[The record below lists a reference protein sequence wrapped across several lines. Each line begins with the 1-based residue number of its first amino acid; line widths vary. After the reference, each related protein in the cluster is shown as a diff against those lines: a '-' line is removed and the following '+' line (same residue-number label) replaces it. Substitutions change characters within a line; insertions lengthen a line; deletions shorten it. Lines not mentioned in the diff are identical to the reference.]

1 MGNRERK
8 LLELASGPKPT
19 GKFEFVSSCRNAD
32 QYHGDVVQSAD
43 RSSIGIQ
50 KPGRQRSNGV
60 RDVVSRPG
68 PIGIRDPLGLIGPVL
83 ESFCDYLNSK
93 SGDPLSVSA
102 RAERLAMQVKK
113 KNAII
118 QRLRA
123 GRKHSNWLRSL
134 LRALPKSFQRR
145 KKIKETHSKQM
156 DDPAVSLTNSN
167 QPTDADW
174 RT

>member
-1 MGNRERK
+1 MWFLGQAQ
-8 LLELASGPKPT
+8 LVYELPW
-19 GKFEFVSSCRNAD
+19 
-32 QYHGDVVQSAD
+32 
-43 RSSIGIQ
+43 
-50 KPGRQRSNGV
+50 
-60 RDVVSRPG
+60 
-68 PIGIRDPLGLIGPVL
+68 GLIGPVL

-118 QRLRA
+118 QRIRA

-134 LRALPKSFQRR
+134 LKALPKSFQRR

-174 RT
+174 KT